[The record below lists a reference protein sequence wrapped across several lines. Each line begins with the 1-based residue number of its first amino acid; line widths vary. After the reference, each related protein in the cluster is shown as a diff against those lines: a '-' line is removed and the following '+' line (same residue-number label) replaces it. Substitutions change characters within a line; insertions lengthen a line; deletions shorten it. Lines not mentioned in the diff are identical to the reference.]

1 MDNGVSVFSDHIFQ
15 LGEGQRY
22 DPTTDNL
29 FWFDIVNGLLLEKD
43 VASGALATLYGAAL
57 GLAGLDV
64 RAVDADEA
72 VRAGLVEAARENGMI
87 ARSGVTA

>member
-1 MDNGVSVFSDHIFQ
+1 M
-15 LGEGQRY
+15 
-22 DPTTDNL
+22 
-29 FWFDIVNGLLLEKD
+29 
-43 VASGALATLYGAAL
+43 ALVQHPSCWSPPARLRTLYGAAL

-64 RAVDADEA
+64 RTVDADEA